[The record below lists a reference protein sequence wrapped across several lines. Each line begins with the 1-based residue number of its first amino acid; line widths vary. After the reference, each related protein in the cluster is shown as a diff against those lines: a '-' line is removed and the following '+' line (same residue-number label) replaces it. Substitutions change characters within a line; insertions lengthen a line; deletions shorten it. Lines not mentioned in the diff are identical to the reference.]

1 MKKDIFVHL
10 NEDQMQLLT
19 TYAENNMY
27 ELRKLCKPLI
37 LHKHLAQMEEDELL
51 DDALMVLAE
60 SVKTFDPSVK
70 CSFRTYLT
78 GNIQR
83 SYMDWTRD
91 RMRWKRCNLETDKDG
106 NLKVDPHTKL
116 PIPINNVSLDAP
128 NEDGFD
134 IGNMIS
140 YEIQDEMS
148 EGMVRYLKS
157 LTKNELMIANKIMEG
172 YAVSDLPELLHM
184 STKRVDRI
192 INNMKGFEKRCLI
205 NYCDDDCKEENTM
218 VSTTM
223 EKSKSNK
230 MSIASIKKKMENQT
244 LRFNHPLQ
252 RESEM
257 WTNVMRGNLVSDI
270 LQNNPIPALTF
281 AEQIINGIAV
291 TWDLDGK
298 QRCTN
303 ACSYVN
309 NEFKVSKNVRRGIIS
324 YQAIVKDDEG
334 NVVCDKDGFP
344 TTEYKEF
351 DIRNKFFKDLPEEL
365 QDRFLDYNFEITL
378 YLQCTSDD
386 IAYHIARYNDGKPM
400 NTQQKG
406 IINLGEEFAMTVKSI
421 SAMPFFK
428 ELGNYTVREGKNGTI
443 NRVVVESVMAA
454 NFLDDWKKDQG
465 ELCTFLKEN
474 ATAETFE
481 NFEDMVDRLSN
492 VANDEALEMF
502 NTKNS
507 FLWFGLFGRF
517 VNLGEPDKRFI
528 EFMAEF
534 SQSLHSKQ
542 IDGESFDDLMSN
554 KSTKDKNVVIARIDK
569 LTALMNEYLRI
580 VPAQANTVENQMD
593 DRSDVYIAKQE
604 SVDEVV
610 KTDDTMDLVKSVN
623 PNATSEDLEEYGEY
637 VDSVVRISSPLYHQC
652 HNALLAIT
660 AYVYQNNTDKEFAE
674 WVDDYAN
681 TTYEFDPSQKVNYE
695 NMKAAFKEYL
705 KTKSA

>member
-1 MKKDIFVHL
+1 MKEDIFVDL
-10 NEDQMQLLT
+10 NEDQMALLT

-60 SVKTFDPSVK
+60 SVKTFDPSAR

-106 NLKVDPHTKL
+106 NIKIDPHTKL

-134 IGNMIS
+134 IGNMVS

-148 EGMVRYLKS
+148 EGMIRYLKS
-157 LTKNELMIANKIMEG
+157 LTKNELMIANRIMEG
-172 YAVSDLPELLHM
+172 YIISDLPELLHM
-184 STKRVDRI
+184 STKQVDRI

-205 NYCDDDCKEENTM
+205 NYDDYKEENTM
-218 VSTTM
+218 ANTM
-223 EKSKSNK
+223 EKSKPDK
-230 MSIASIKKKMENQT
+230 MSIASLKKKIENQT

-252 RESEM
+252 RESEQ

-270 LQNNPIPALTF
+270 LQGNPIPALTF

-344 TTEYKEF
+344 TTEHKEF

-378 YLQCTSDD
+378 YLQCTSED

-454 NFLDDWKKDQG
+454 NFMDDWKKDQG
-465 ELCTFLKEN
+465 ELCAFLKEN

-502 NTKNS
+502 NAKNS

-569 LTALMNEYLRI
+569 LTALMNEYLGTA
-580 VPAQANTVENQMD
+580 PAQENIGESQQEGVD
-593 DRSDVYIAKQE
+593 D
-604 SVDEVV
+604 VV

-623 PNATSEDLEEYGEY
+623 PDATSEDLEEYGEY

-681 TTYEFDPSQKVNYE
+681 NTYEFSNDQIVNYN
-695 NMKAAFKEYL
+695 NMKSAFQEYL
-705 KTKSA
+705 KTKAA

>member
-1 MKKDIFVHL
+1 
-10 NEDQMQLLT
+10 
-19 TYAENNMY
+19 
-27 ELRKLCKPLI
+27 
-37 LHKHLAQMEEDELL
+37 
-51 DDALMVLAE
+51 
-60 SVKTFDPSVK
+60 
-70 CSFRTYLT
+70 
-78 GNIQR
+78 
-83 SYMDWTRD
+83 
-91 RMRWKRCNLETDKDG
+91 
-106 NLKVDPHTKL
+106 
-116 PIPINNVSLDAP
+116 
-128 NEDGFD
+128 
-134 IGNMIS
+134 
-140 YEIQDEMS
+140 
-148 EGMVRYLKS
+148 
-157 LTKNELMIANKIMEG
+157 
-172 YAVSDLPELLHM
+172 
-184 STKRVDRI
+184 
-192 INNMKGFEKRCLI
+192 
-205 NYCDDDCKEENTM
+205 M

-378 YLQCTSDD
+378 YLQCTSED

-580 VPAQANTVENQMD
+580 VPDQANTVENQMD
-593 DRSDVYIAKQE
+593 DRSDVHIAKQE

-623 PNATSEDLEEYGEY
+623 PNATNEDLEEYGEY

-681 TTYEFDPSQKVNYE
+681 NTYEFDPSQKVNFE

-705 KTKSA
+705 KTKAA

>member
-1 MKKDIFVHL
+1 MKKDIFVDL

-378 YLQCTSDD
+378 YLQCTSED

-507 FLWFGLFGRF
+507 F
-517 VNLGEPDKRFI
+517 
-528 EFMAEF
+528 
-534 SQSLHSKQ
+534 
-542 IDGESFDDLMSN
+542 
-554 KSTKDKNVVIARIDK
+554 
-569 LTALMNEYLRI
+569 
-580 VPAQANTVENQMD
+580 
-593 DRSDVYIAKQE
+593 
-604 SVDEVV
+604 
-610 KTDDTMDLVKSVN
+610 
-623 PNATSEDLEEYGEY
+623 
-637 VDSVVRISSPLYHQC
+637 
-652 HNALLAIT
+652 
-660 AYVYQNNTDKEFAE
+660 
-674 WVDDYAN
+674 
-681 TTYEFDPSQKVNYE
+681 
-695 NMKAAFKEYL
+695 
-705 KTKSA
+705 

>member
-1 MKKDIFVHL
+1 M
-10 NEDQMQLLT
+10 
-19 TYAENNMY
+19 
-27 ELRKLCKPLI
+27 
-37 LHKHLAQMEEDELL
+37 
-51 DDALMVLAE
+51 
-60 SVKTFDPSVK
+60 
-70 CSFRTYLT
+70 
-78 GNIQR
+78 
-83 SYMDWTRD
+83 
-91 RMRWKRCNLETDKDG
+91 
-106 NLKVDPHTKL
+106 
-116 PIPINNVSLDAP
+116 SLDAP

-134 IGNMIS
+134 IGNMVS

-172 YAVSDLPELLHM
+172 YTVSDIPELLHM
-184 STKRVDRI
+184 SVKQVDRI
-192 INNMKGFEKRCLI
+192 VSNMKGFEKRCLI
-205 NYCDDDCKEENTM
+205 NYCDDNCKEENTM
-218 VSTTM
+218 ASTTM
-223 EKSKSNK
+223 EKSKTNK

-334 NVVCDKDGFP
+334 NVVCDKNGFP

-378 YLQCTSDD
+378 YLQCTSED

-443 NRVVVESVMAA
+443 NRVVVESVMAT

-465 ELCTFLKEN
+465 ELCAFLKEN

-481 NFEDMVDRLSN
+481 NFEDMVDRLSE
-492 VANDEALEMF
+492 VANDETLELF
-502 NTKNS
+502 NAKNS

-534 SQSLHSKQ
+534 SQSLHSKK
-542 IDGESFDDLMSN
+542 IDGESFDDLMAQS
-554 KSTKDKNVVIARIDK
+554 KSTKDKYVIVPRLEK
-569 LTALMNEYLRI
+569 LTALMNEYFG
-580 VPAQANTVENQMD
+580 VNNEVMTE
-593 DRSDVYIAKQE
+593 
-604 SVDEVV
+604 DEVHEEV
-610 KTDDTMDLVKSVN
+610 TEVIEADDSLGLIKSVN
-623 PNATSEDLEEYGEY
+623 PDATSEDIEEYGEY

-674 WVDDYAN
+674 WVDNYAN
-681 TTYEFDPSQKVNYE
+681 NTYEFDQNQRVNYE
-695 NMKAAFKEYL
+695 NMKTAFQEYL
-705 KTKSA
+705 KTKAA

>member
-1 MKKDIFVHL
+1 
-10 NEDQMQLLT
+10 
-19 TYAENNMY
+19 
-27 ELRKLCKPLI
+27 
-37 LHKHLAQMEEDELL
+37 
-51 DDALMVLAE
+51 
-60 SVKTFDPSVK
+60 
-70 CSFRTYLT
+70 
-78 GNIQR
+78 
-83 SYMDWTRD
+83 MDWTRD

-106 NLKVDPHTKL
+106 NIKVDPHTKL

-134 IGNMIS
+134 IGNMVAC
-140 YEIQDEMS
+140 EIQDEMS

-157 LTKNELMIANKIMEG
+157 LTKNELMIANRIMEG
-172 YAVSDLPELLHM
+172 YTISDLPELLHM
-184 STKRVDRI
+184 STKQVDRI

-205 NYCDDDCKEENTM
+205 NYWDDDCKEENTM

-334 NVVCDKDGFP
+334 NVVCDKNGFP

-378 YLQCTSDD
+378 YLQCTSED

-481 NFEDMVDRLSN
+481 NFEDMVDRLAN
-492 VANDEALEMF
+492 VAHDEALEMF
-502 NTKNS
+502 NAKNS

-569 LTALMNEYLRI
+569 LTALMNEYLGI
-580 VPAQANTVENQMD
+580 IQENTVENQMD
-593 DRSDVYIAKQE
+593 DQSDVHIAKQE

-623 PNATSEDLEEYGEY
+623 PNATSDDIEEYGDY
-637 VDSVVRISSPLYHQC
+637 IDSVVRISSPLYHQC

-681 TTYEFDPSQKVNYE
+681 TTYEFDQNQRVNFE
-695 NMKAAFKEYL
+695 NMKLSFQEYL
-705 KTKSA
+705 KTKAA